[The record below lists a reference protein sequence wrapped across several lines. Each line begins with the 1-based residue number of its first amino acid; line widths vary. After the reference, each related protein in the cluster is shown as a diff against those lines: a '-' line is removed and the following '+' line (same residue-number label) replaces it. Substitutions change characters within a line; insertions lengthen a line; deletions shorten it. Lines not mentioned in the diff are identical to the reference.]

1 MRKTYIIALSFF
13 GIMVNAQVTTN
24 GNTAADLFDTNYF
37 LDASLFNNKSDKSI
51 GKLLGFPQTDLK
63 TFEFNLDVVTNDIVS
78 SGFDGVVVYNTA
90 TGKTGNNPT
99 TQGIQ
104 VDIEPGFYY
113 FYNPN
118 GAANQSVEEGKW
130 VRIGG
135 GASTSVATGNV
146 ATGTFNHD
154 GGTKAILGN
163 MPTDLKAITSIKI
176 ARVDDNGALLEGGVV
191 STTFYSY
198 DKATKTIAFGQG
210 AMSTSMPKGNYS
222 YTIEYTK

>member
-1 MRKTYIIALSFF
+1 MFSIAF
-13 GIMVNAQVTTN
+13 AQINLTTN
-24 GNTAADLFDTNYF
+24 PDVLNIPNGTPF
-37 LDASLFNNKSDKSI
+37 LDASSAYDERNVGDNNI
-51 GKLLGFPQTDLK
+51 GKGLVFPRVDLIN
-63 TFEFNLDVVTNDIVS
+63 FEFNTDQP
-78 SGFDGVVVYNTA
+78 DGANVLPTYYDGMIVYNVGSGTTLTGEKRSSTPTA
-90 TGKTGNNPT
+90 VT
-99 TQGIQ
+99 
-104 VDIEPGFYY
+104 PGFYY

-118 GAANQSVEEGKW
+118 TPDSVTTGKW
-130 VRIGG
+130 IRIDG

-154 GGTKAILGN
+154 GSTKAILGN

-176 ARVDDNGALLEGGVV
+176 ARIDDNGALLEGGVV